1 MNTILP
7 SPHDPAEELRRL
19 ATAATPTVHARA
31 DLARTVLN
39 RARRQ
44 RRVRRLG
51 KVAAAV
57 GGGLVVLTTVA
68 AANLLGRS
76 DYFTVTEPSE
86 VMESTINVGE
96 RVVLNKKLS
105 PARGDIVIVH
115 LARDGYTYDAIFR
128 VVALSGD
135 TIGCP
140 TGPAGRCEG
149 VVVNGT
155 TLPEP
160 YLGAAVTDPFP
171 TSTVPDHMIFL
182 LGDNR
187 ARAHDSRF
195 IGPVRLTDV
204 GGVAVRIENR
214 NGQVRAVPGAPAHPG
229 PGDRDNVDP
238 ATQVP
243 PAFVGSPR

>member
-1 MNTILP
+1 MNTMLP
-7 SPHDPAEELRRL
+7 PPQDPAEELRRL

-44 RRVRRLG
+44 RRTRRLG
-51 KVAAAV
+51 KVAAGV

-68 AANLLGRS
+68 AATQLGRS
-76 DYFTVTEPSE
+76 DYFTVTEPSA
-86 VMESTINVGE
+86 VMESTIYVGE

-105 PARGDIVIVH
+105 PARGDVVIVH
-115 LARDGYTYDAIFR
+115 LTRDGLTYDSLLR

-140 TGPAGRCEG
+140 TGPAGRCEA

-155 TLPEP
+155 TVPEP
-160 YLGAAVTDPFP
+160 YLGATVTDPFP

-187 ARAHDSRF
+187 ATANDSRF

-229 PGDRDNVDP
+229 PGDTDNVDP
-238 ATQVP
+238 AGQVP
-243 PAFVGSPR
+243 PAVVGPR